1 MELLH
6 KVPALPFKK
15 MCAECVLFYLNMG
28 NVKLWKQ
35 KEPKEGT
42 LQYKSTIE
50 GIYKVVLG
58 AGLEPAQP
66 KAEGF

>member
-1 MELLH
+1 
-6 KVPALPFKK
+6 